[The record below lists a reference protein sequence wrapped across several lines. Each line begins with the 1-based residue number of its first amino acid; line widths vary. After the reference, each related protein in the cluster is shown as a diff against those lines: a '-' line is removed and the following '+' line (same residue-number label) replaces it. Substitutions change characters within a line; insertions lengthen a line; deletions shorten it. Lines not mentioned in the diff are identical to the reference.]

1 MKLHPH
7 VVLFLQHGN
16 SRSGQLGQL
25 DELQTHALL
34 EQTRG
39 LVHTCPH
46 DPQLFLSFVSL
57 THDPL
62 QLV

>member
-1 MKLHPH
+1 M
-7 VVLFLQHGN
+7 LFLQQAN
-16 SRSGQLGQL
+16 CKNPQLGQL

-39 LVHTCPH
+39 LVHACPH

-57 THDPL
+57 THAPL

>member
-1 MKLHPH
+1 MKLHPQ
-7 VVLFLQHGN
+7 VVLVLQQGN
-16 SRSGQLGQL
+16 CRNPQPGQL
-25 DELQTHALL
+25 DELQLHALL

-57 THDPL
+57 THAPL